1 VIGFVE
7 HHARLL
13 CAVRR
18 MLYNRRTREPEI
30 SMNKI
35 AIAFLAAMSLA
46 SFGCKKKGGAGEAME
61 MMKKYKTDLCACKD
75 HDMDCGKKATDAYQ
89 KAMADWAAK
98 NTGDKAA
105 DTSAKPDPEMEKVTN
120 EVADCSKRV
129 MTPDMGAAA
138 GAPPAGGAAAPPAG
152 DNAAAPAGG
161 AAAPPAGDNA
171 AAPAG
176 GAPAAG
182 SDGSAGSGS
191 AAK

>member
-1 VIGFVE
+1 
-7 HHARLL
+7 
-13 CAVRR
+13 
-18 MLYNRRTREPEI
+18 
-30 SMNKI
+30 MNKI
-35 AIAFLAAMSLA
+35 AIAFLAAVSLA
-46 SFGCKKKGGAGEAME
+46 SFGCKKKGGSGEALE
-61 MMKKYKTDLCACKD
+61 QMKKYKTDLCACKD

-105 DTSAKPDPEMEKVTN
+105 DTSAKPDPDMEKLTN

-129 MTPDMGAAA
+129 MTPDMAAA
-138 GAPPAGGAAAPPAG
+138 PAGGAAAPAAGG

-161 AAAPPAGDNA
+161 AAPAAGSDGS

-182 SDGSAGSGS
+182 SDGSAGS